1 MVTSQ
6 QTPPKPGMKVKADR
20 FWHRVSEGLAIH
32 QLWSQFEKDAR
43 SSYRLYSSGLTERQ
57 AEQSWWQRFWYMSKS
72 LFWAVIE
79 KLSPARRVLLLLGL
93 ILLLFSP
100 TGGFEYTNQRGHL
113 EFFNFDAHVCGGLV
127 ILLVLL
133 LELADRVVMK
143 HDLEIAKDI
152 QSWLLPGAPPQIP
165 GYGVAYATRPANT
178 VAGDYYDVIL
188 RPGGAPGQDRVLF
201 AVADVAGKSIPA
213 AMLMATFQASLRT
226 LASSRQPLE
235 QLAAEINLYACS
247 NSQEGRRFTTA
258 FLAELNP
265 ETGEINYV
273 NAGHNVPIL
282 RRKSG
287 LIERPEVG
295 GIPIGVLPESSYQVG
310 TTRLDP
316 GDWLVIL
323 TDGVVEAE
331 NAAGEEFDEPRLVRT
346 IDQGAAAAPV
356 DLLRSLLANVDLFV
370 GNAPQHDDITCLLLK
385 RG

>member
-1 MVTSQ
+1 MATTQ
-6 QTPPKPGMKVKADR
+6 QAPPPPGIKVKAEH
-20 FWHRVSEGLAIH
+20 FWHRVSEGLELN

-43 SSYRLYSSGLTERQ
+43 SSYRLYSADLKDKQEG
-57 AEQSWWQRFWYMSKS
+57 QSRWHRFWYIAKA

-79 KLSPARRVLLLLGL
+79 KLSPARRVLLLFGL
-93 ILLLFSP
+93 ILLFLP
-100 TGGFEYTNQRGHL
+100 TGGGEYTNDRGHI
-113 EFFNFDAHVCGGLV
+113 EFFNFDTHMWGGLF

-143 HDLEIAKDI
+143 RDLEIAKDI

-188 RPGGAPGQDRVLF
+188 RPGATAGEDRILF

-226 LASSRQPLE
+226 LASSHEPLD
-235 QLAAEINLYACS
+235 QLAREINRYACS

-258 FLAELNP
+258 FLAELDP
-265 ETGEINYV
+265 ATGEIAYV

-287 LIERPEVG
+287 LIERPEAG
-295 GIPIGVLPESSYQVG
+295 GIPIGVLPESAYEVG
-310 TTRLDP
+310 KTRLDP
-316 GDWLVIL
+316 GDWLIIF

-331 NAAGEEFDEPRLVRT
+331 NAAGEDYDEPRLVRL
-346 IDQGAAAAPV
+346 IDRGAGATPPEM
-356 DLLRSLLANVDLFV
+356 LRSLFTDVDQFV

-385 RG
+385 RS

>member
-1 MVTSQ
+1 MATSQ
-6 QTPPKPGMKVKADR
+6 QAPPSPGIKVKAEH
-20 FWHRVSEGLAIH
+20 FWQRVSEGLEVH

-43 SSYRLYSSGLTERQ
+43 SSYRLYSAGLKDR
-57 AEQSWWQRFWYMSKS
+57 AEGQPRRQRFWYMAKA

-79 KLSPARRVLLLLGL
+79 KLSPARRVLLLVGL
-93 ILLLFSP
+93 VLLFLP
-100 TGGFEYTNQRGHL
+100 TAGGEYTNSRGHV
-113 EFFNFDAHVCGGLV
+113 EFFNFDTHVWGGLF

-152 QSWLLPGAPPQIP
+152 QSWLLPGTPPQIQ

-178 VAGDYYDVIL
+178 VAGDYYDVIQ
-188 RPGGAPGQDRVLF
+188 RPGATAGEDRVLF

-226 LASSRQPLE
+226 LASSHAPLDE
-235 QLAAEINLYACS
+235 LAGEINRYACS

-258 FLAELNP
+258 FLAELEP
-265 ETGEINYV
+265 AKGEIAYV

-295 GIPIGVLPESSYQVG
+295 GIPIGVLPESAYQVG
-310 TTRLDP
+310 KTHLDP
-316 GDWLVIL
+316 GDWLIIF

-331 NAAGEEFDEPRLVRT
+331 NAAGEDYDEPRLVRVV
-346 IDQGAAAAPV
+346 DRGANSAPA
-356 DLLRSLLANVDLFV
+356 DMLRSLLADVDQFV

-385 RG
+385 RN